1 MIYQDS
7 KNFVFDL
14 FQKIQKDAA
23 TKISDEEK
31 MKLEAIFKR
40 INFKD
45 FERCNCKNLYQ
56 DLVASLC
63 LFF

>member
-7 KNFVFDL
+7 KTFVFDL

-23 TKISDEEK
+23 AKISDEEK
-31 MKLEAIFKR
+31 MQLEAIYKR

-45 FERCNCKNLYQ
+45 F
-56 DLVASLC
+56 
-63 LFF
+63 